1 MVWLTFKNFYFL
13 AGNRKLMSKITR
25 KIDSSW
31 AQIKDSSRVNDTM
44 AFFTAIH

>member
-1 MVWLTFKNFYFL
+1 
-13 AGNRKLMSKITR
+13 MSKITR

-44 AFFTAIH
+44 VLFTPSLEQCSVKNVVMVKS